1 MFRYNFLIIF
11 AAVITAFLIIGCKEN
26 LPLEKKINGHYS
38 LVNQDNKKIVF
49 PDSFEGKITVMGFIF
64 THCPDVCPLT
74 TNNMKLA
81 QQELMNEKINNVEFA
96 ALSFD
101 PGRDTPEVLKKYAE
115 IRDIDSKNFEFLTGE
130 KIVIDSLL
138 KNMNVIAYVN
148 DTTYTKSGEPVYYF
162 VHTDRITL
170 IDENGKIRNEYRGS
184 KVNLEKLVS
193 DIKSLN

>member
-11 AAVITAFLIIGCKEN
+11 AAVITTFLIIGCKEN

-115 IRDIDSKNFEFLTGE
+115 IRDIDSKNFEFLTGK